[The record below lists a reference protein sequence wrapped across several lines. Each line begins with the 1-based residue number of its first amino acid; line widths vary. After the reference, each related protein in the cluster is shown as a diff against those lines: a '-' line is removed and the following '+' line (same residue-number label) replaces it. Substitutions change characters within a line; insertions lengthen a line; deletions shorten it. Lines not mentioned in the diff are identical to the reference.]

1 MGSRHSCYSYG
12 IVMFALVDCNNF
24 YVSCERLFKPALA
37 NKPILV
43 LSNNDGCVIA
53 RSNEVKALGV
63 RMGEPYFAVKALC
76 KQHKVHVFS
85 SNYTLYADMSRRVM
99 SVLEDNWPAI
109 EIYSIDEAFLDLNTL
124 PQSEHDEFCRKLQK
138 IVLRHTGIPV
148 SIGIGATKTL
158 AKLANHIAKK
168 ELRTPVFNIENQY
181 HWLAKIVVGEVWG
194 IGRQWGK
201 KLVQQGIYTAHDLAG
216 MDLQLIKK
224 LFSVVL
230 QRTVLELRGVSCG
243 SLQDFESRKSIISS
257 KSFGSMQTEYSA
269 LAQAISSHC
278 ARAWEKLRHQKL
290 MACHLSIFIKT
301 NRFRFDLPQY
311 QQTIGFKLIN
321 PTDDLRHLIRCAKLC
336 LRKIFRPGFHY
347 QKVGVYLGDLIEKN
361 CLQLDLFNQVSEK
374 ELNQTERLMSVLD
387 EINTKYGRHT
397 LRLAAEGHVKPWA
410 MRAQSRSPRY
420 TTSWS
425 ELPVVI
431 I

>member
-1 MGSRHSCYSYG
+1 MG
-12 IVMFALVDCNNF
+12 A
-24 YVSCERLFKPALA
+24 
-37 NKPILV
+37 
-43 LSNNDGCVIA
+43 
-53 RSNEVKALGV
+53 
-63 RMGEPYFAVKALC
+63 PYFAVKALC

-138 IVLRHTGIPV
+138 TILRHTGIPV

-168 ELRTPVFNIENQY
+168 ELRVPVFNIQNQY

-301 NRFRFDLPQY
+301 NRFRLDLPQY
-311 QQTIGFKLIN
+311 QQSIGFKLIN

-336 LRKIFRPGFHY
+336 LRKIFRSGFHY
-347 QKVGVYLGDLIEKN
+347 QKVGVCLGDLIEKN

-374 ELNQTERLMSVLD
+374 ELNHTERLMSVFD

-397 LRLAAEGHVKPWA
+397 LRLAAEGYVRPWA
-410 MRAQSRSPRY
+410 MRAQLRSPSY

>member
-1 MGSRHSCYSYG
+1 
-12 IVMFALVDCNNF
+12 MFALVDCNNF

-63 RMGEPYFAVKALC
+63 QMGVPYFAVKALC

-138 IVLRHTGIPV
+138 TILRHTGIPV

-168 ELRTPVFNIENQY
+168 ELRVPVFNIQNQY
-181 HWLAKIVVGEVWG
+181 HWLDKIVVGEVWG

-290 MACHLSIFIKT
+290 MTCHLSIFIKT
-301 NRFRFDLPQY
+301 NRFRLDLPQY
-311 QQTIGFKLIN
+311 QQSIGFKLIN

-336 LRKIFRPGFHY
+336 LRKIFRSGFHY

-397 LRLAAEGHVKPWA
+397 LRLAAEGYVKPWA
-410 MRAQSRSPRY
+410 MRAQLRSPSY

>member
-1 MGSRHSCYSYG
+1 
-12 IVMFALVDCNNF
+12 MFALVDCNNF

-63 RMGEPYFAVKALC
+63 QMGVPYFAVKALC

-124 PQSEHDEFCRKLQK
+124 PQSEHNEFCHKLQK
-138 IVLRHTGIPV
+138 IVLRYTGIPV

-301 NRFRFDLPQY
+301 NQFRLDLPQY

-336 LRKIFRPGFHY
+336 LRKIFRSGFHY

-361 CLQLDLFNQVSEK
+361 CLQLDLFNQISEK

-397 LRLAAEGHVKPWA
+397 LRLAAEGYVKPWA